1 MTRGRYN
8 KIQGLELRAAVQAA
22 VDEDIITPTEV
33 LEYLEDNSFEPMPTR
48 PTVISILNDCGIIW
62 VAGGWMNTK
71 QVWEDSK

>member
-1 MTRGRYN
+1 MGRHSN
-8 KIQGLELRAAVQAA
+8 IQALELRAAVQAA
-22 VDEDIITPTEV
+22 VDDDIITPTEV
-33 LEYLEDNSFEPMPTR
+33 LEYLEDNGFSPMPTR